1 MNQQPSIIAFSIV
14 LGVIFLVMDTYT
26 LFRWT
31 RFVNVQRMN
40 VWWKRIPY
48 IIAIVAFLTYAWVVY
63 HRHAFRLDGVDA
75 VLFGLVS
82 LWYLPKF
89 GIVPFLVIRDLI
101 KGTVLFF
108 HWKGQKK
115 STRKTVVGVGE
126 EDLVSDDV
134 GDEVVVPGRRAFLA
148 KSAWGLA
155 AVPYAMVGNG
165 MYRTLYDYQV
175 YEEEVVLRNLPR
187 AMDGMRIVQ
196 ISDIHAGSYVDHI
209 AFQEAR
215 RVIDSLKADAIVITG
230 DFVNAAPGEL
240 SIIARELAEL
250 KAPEGVFASLG
261 NHDHYNSTADHQR
274 LVKSIR
280 ELGIDL
286 LVNEHRRIGS
296 GSTSLILAGT
306 DNTGFR
312 QEFGDIAATLNG
324 VQPDEA
330 VILMAH
336 DPTYWDKHIVAQQN
350 VQLMLSGHTHG
361 GQFGIQAFGFEWSPA
376 QYVYEQ
382 WAGMYRKGDQLL
394 YVNRGLGTV
403 GPPIRIGIP
412 PEITVFT
419 LRAPRIGH
427 NLT

>member
-14 LGVIFLVMDTYT
+14 LGVIFLAMDTYT

-40 VWWKRIPY
+40 VWWKRTPY
-48 IIAIVAFLTYAWVVY
+48 IIATVAFLTYAWVVY

-101 KGTVLFF
+101 KGTVLLF
-108 HWKGQKK
+108 HWKGQKR
-115 STRKTVVGVGE
+115 SSRRTEVGVGE
-126 EDLVSDDV
+126 KDFVTNEA
-134 GDEVVVPGRRAFLA
+134 VVPGRRAFLA

-250 KAPEGVFASLG
+250 KAPEGVYASLG
-261 NHDHYNSTADHQR
+261 NHDHYNSSSDHQR

-336 DPTYWDKHIVAQQN
+336 DPTYWDKQIVGQQN

-419 LRAPRIGH
+419 LRAQRVGH

>member
-1 MNQQPSIIAFSIV
+1 
-14 LGVIFLVMDTYT
+14 
-26 LFRWT
+26 
-31 RFVNVQRMN
+31 MN

-48 IIAIVAFLTYAWVVY
+48 IIATAAFLTYGWVVY

-108 HWKGQKK
+108 HWKGQKR
-115 STRKTVVGVGE
+115 SMRRTE
-126 EDLVSDDV
+126 V
-134 GDEVVVPGRRAFLA
+134 GDYVGDSVGDSAGDSVQVAGRRAFLA

-175 YEEEVVLRNLPR
+175 YEEDVVLLNLPR

-250 KAPEGVFASLG
+250 KAPEGVYASLG
-261 NHDHYNSTADHQR
+261 NHDHYNSAADHQR

-312 QEFGDIAATLNG
+312 QEFGDISATLNG

-336 DPTYWDKHIVAQQN
+336 DPTYWDKHIVGQQN

-419 LRAPRIGH
+419 LRAQRVGH